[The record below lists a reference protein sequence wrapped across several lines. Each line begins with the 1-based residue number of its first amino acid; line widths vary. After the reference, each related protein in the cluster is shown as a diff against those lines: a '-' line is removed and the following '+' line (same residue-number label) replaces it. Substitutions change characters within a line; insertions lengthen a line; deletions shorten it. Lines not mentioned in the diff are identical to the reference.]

1 MSLCQYIHILNK
13 FLFPLSRVE
22 EYLVKQYG
30 FLMYL
35 AMSALASRATIV
47 AGRSAVTMWV
57 VRIMLLA
64 AHFMFKL
71 KL

>member
-35 AMSALASRATIV
+35 AMLALASRATIV
-47 AGRSAVTMWV
+47 AGRSAVTM
-57 VRIMLLA
+57 
-64 AHFMFKL
+64 
-71 KL
+71 